1 MLFDANKLQLKII
14 DKFTHEYIG
23 EVMLMNLDTEIPG
36 LGIQLLREYHNQG
49 IGTRIINLFVNK
61 LKTVLSV
68 DIISIRISSD
78 NQISQKMFEKM
89 GAVKIG
95 EEGKEYAELMQR
107 FMQGVGR
114 ENFKEIVKEDFE
126 KT

>member
-1 MLFDANKLQLKII
+1 
-14 DKFTHEYIG
+14 
-23 EVMLMNLDTEIPG
+23 MLMNLDTEIPG

-68 DIISIRISSD
+68 DFISIRISSD